1 MNVGQS
7 YDNKAPVAEI
17 SLLNLSNWTL
27 WSVTPPHLSLSLSPP
42 SVFLPANHFP
52 SFLTLST
59 RCPPL
64 PSFCHLRFLFAL
76 ILTSFSSFH
85 LPVMLSVWLA
95 LTSEE
100 FFFSCSVALGSFSV
114 SLFHSHILLLFPLI
128 SCLCQNRWFLSS
140 GSSSLVFPPFHP
152 FFFVLPYLLLSA
164 VLSPPFSVLSFSDSY
179 YCPSGLLVFF
189 LTHLSFVWRTINNPG
204 AILYDQLTVS
214 WCLHFLIGFNL
225 HCLLV
230 IHIPKWLEAKYGS
243 YVCVYPSLLTHLA
256 PENHAYCLKF
266 QYVPV
271 HFFIMP
277 Q

>member
-1 MNVGQS
+1 MIIRIQN

-42 SVFLPANHFP
+42 SVFLPANHYP

-76 ILTSFSSFH
+76 MLTSFSSFH

-152 FFFVLPYLLLSA
+152 FFFLFCPTFSFLLCCHHLFRSCLS
-164 VLSPPFSVLSFSDSY
+164 
-179 YCPSGLLVFF
+179 
-189 LTHLSFVWRTINNPG
+189 LTHITVPRVFLCFSSHISPLCDAQSIIPVPYCTISW
-204 AILYDQLTVS
+204 QLVD
-214 WCLHFLIGFNL
+214 
-225 HCLLV
+225 
-230 IHIPKWLEAKYGS
+230 
-243 YVCVYPSLLTHLA
+243 
-256 PENHAYCLKF
+256 AYIF
-266 QYVPV
+266 
-271 HFFIMP
+271 
-277 Q
+277 

>member
-1 MNVGQS
+1 MNVGQN

-27 WSVTPPHLSLSLSPP
+27 WSVTPPHLSLSLSPHRSFYPPTISLLFLLFQPDVLLFRP
-42 SVFLPANHFP
+42 SVIFGSSSLSCSHHLAPFICP
-52 SFLTLST
+52 SCCRFDWRS
-59 RCPPL
+59 PL
-64 PSFCHLRFLFAL
+64 RS
-76 ILTSFSSFH
+76 
-85 LPVMLSVWLA
+85 
-95 LTSEE
+95 
-100 FFFSCSVALGSFSV
+100 FFSCSVALGSFSV

-243 YVCVYPSLLTHLA
+243 YVCVYPSPLTHLA